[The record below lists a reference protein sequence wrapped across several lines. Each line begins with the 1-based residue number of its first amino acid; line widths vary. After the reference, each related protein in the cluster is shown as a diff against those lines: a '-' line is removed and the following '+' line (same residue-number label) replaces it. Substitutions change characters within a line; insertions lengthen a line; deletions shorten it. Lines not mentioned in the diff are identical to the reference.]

1 MAHTFSASEYSKLV
15 AASQFMTLGSAT
27 ELPFD
32 DAVIN
37 RVGVV
42 AVSSGFA
49 ASAGA
54 WKEACQLNPISTL
67 LNFAAY
73 IGHP

>member
-1 MAHTFSASEYSKLV
+1 MAITFSASDYAALV
-15 AASQFMTLGSAT
+15 SASQLMTLGSAT

-32 DAVIN
+32 ATVIE
-37 RVGVV
+37 RVAKV

-49 ASAGA
+49 SSTGA
-54 WKEACQLNPISTL
+54 FLEAAKLNPISTL

-73 IGHP
+73 LGKP